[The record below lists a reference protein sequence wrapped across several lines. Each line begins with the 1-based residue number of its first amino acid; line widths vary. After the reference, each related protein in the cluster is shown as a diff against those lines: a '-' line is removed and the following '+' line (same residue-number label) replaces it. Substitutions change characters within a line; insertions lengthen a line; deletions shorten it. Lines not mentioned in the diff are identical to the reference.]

1 MTRSSG
7 RNGRVFQ
14 FCVCLFAVL
23 FFVGTALAQTSSA
36 IGGQVKDPQGN
47 LVPGAKITLTNLA
60 TGATRT
66 QTSNSTGNYSFEL
79 LPPGDYKVEA
89 EAKGFRKSVVNNVH
103 ALVAKAVDLD
113 LHLQVGAA
121 NEEITV
127 TAESG
132 QVLVNTQDAS
142 VGNNFTTN
150 QITQLPLEAHNI
162 ASLLTLQPG
171 VTRQGYVAGARSDQS
186 NVSLDGVDINEPQ
199 TNALAGTGS
208 ANTAQA
214 EQGPV
219 LRLNQDSVEEFRVT
233 TTTTNAAGAR
243 SSGAQIALVTKSGTN
258 AFHGSAY
265 ESHRNTIFSANDWFN
280 NHNKIKR
287 PTLLRNT
294 YGGSLG
300 GPIIKNKLFFFY
312 SYEGRRDASAS
323 LSGARTIPLASL
335 GQGILRYPSG
345 GGVVSIT
352 PAQMATIFPGV
363 GGENPAAVSFI
374 AGIAAKYTPNDF
386 SVGDSTP
393 TQLLNTAGFRFN
405 APTPVKLNSHVGR
418 LDYNINSKQSLFVR
432 ANVIYDHLV
441 NVPQFPDLPAPGEWD
456 HPWGIAAGHTWT
468 IHNNIVNN
476 FRYGLTRQAFSQLGD
491 SSQNEASFR
500 FIYNPIFTRTL
511 ARTNPV
517 HNFVDD
523 LSWVKGNHTI
533 QFGTN
538 LAFINNGR
546 ASFTNAYDNAITN
559 PSFYSTGLIRNP
571 IDAFSPIASGF
582 GSAVENAATALIGRF
597 TQYTANFTFGHDG
610 SLLPSGTPS
619 ARDFKNWGVEGY
631 AQDVWKMTPNL
642 TITAGL
648 RYSLWRPVYEANG
661 FEAKPDIPLGTYFQN
676 RLAGAAAGTPY
687 AVPVTVNLSG
697 SANHASPLYH
707 WDKTNFQPRIAVAW
721 SPRPESG
728 LLARIFGSQN
738 QSVIRGGFTMTGD
751 YFGQAVAAFFD
762 TRNTLGFGSSTTI
775 SANTYNVDT
784 KPGPL
789 FTGFTQAVRPL
800 PGIAVPGKLTFPQQ
814 KPQDYAARIESSLD
828 ENLVTPKSYAWSLTY
843 ERQLPAGLVIQA
855 SYLGRA
861 GRHLLAQRDIMAL
874 NNLVDPKSKMDWYTA
889 ATILAKQRAQGVPA
903 AQIQPIP
910 YFENLFP
917 DVTAMR
923 DGIIAGESLSATKAA
938 TLLPTTFTATQLI
951 YQDAAKIDGGDWTT
965 AQLDVEG
972 TQAAFPFMFYQGQ
985 YGALTAFS
993 SIGNSNYNA
1002 FTFSVRQRYRTML
1015 SLDFNY
1021 TYSHS
1026 LDDAS
1031 GLQSSGAYGSA
1042 FILNPIQQGASYANS
1057 DFDTR
1062 HQININSVLQIPVG
1076 TGKTFLSNVPRVV
1089 NGIIG
1094 GWSLS
1099 NIFRWNT
1106 GLPTGSVNDNGVFD
1120 DARWATNWEVQ
1131 SNAFQTA
1138 PFGVCPT
1145 RPTVGTPKLFGCN
1158 TTFAFQ
1164 HFRNPY
1170 PGETGQRNIFRI
1182 PGFIDLDMGLGKTF
1196 NLSGISSR
1204 LEGHTLAFR
1213 WEVFNVTNTQRMGN
1227 FDGSRSGFGIPLDP
1241 NLTTPPT
1248 NFSNFTSIQPLTPGV
1263 AGGYRVMQFSLR
1275 YAF

>member
-1 MTRSSG
+1 M
-7 RNGRVFQ
+7 
-14 FCVCLFAVL
+14 
-23 FFVGTALAQTSSA
+23 
-36 IGGQVKDPQGN
+36 
-47 LVPGAKITLTNLA
+47 
-60 TGATRT
+60 
-66 QTSNSTGNYSFEL
+66 
-79 LPPGDYKVEA
+79 
-89 EAKGFRKSVVNNVH
+89 
-103 ALVAKAVDLD
+103 
-113 LHLQVGAA
+113 
-121 NEEITV
+121 
-127 TAESG
+127 
-132 QVLVNTQDAS
+132 
-142 VGNNFTTN
+142 
-150 QITQLPLEAHNI
+150 
-162 ASLLTLQPG
+162 
-171 VTRQGYVAGARSDQS
+171 
-186 NVSLDGVDINEPQ
+186 
-199 TNALAGTGS
+199 
-208 ANTAQA
+208 
-214 EQGPV
+214 
-219 LRLNQDSVEEFRVT
+219 
-233 TTTTNAAGAR
+233 
-243 SSGAQIALVTKSGTN
+243 
-258 AFHGSAY
+258 
-265 ESHRNTIFSANDWFN
+265 
-280 NHNKIKR
+280 
-287 PTLLRNT
+287 
-294 YGGSLG
+294 
-300 GPIIKNKLFFFY
+300 
-312 SYEGRRDASAS
+312 
-323 LSGARTIPLASL
+323 
-335 GQGILRYPSG
+335 
-345 GGVVSIT
+345 
-352 PAQMATIFPGV
+352 
-363 GGENPAAVSFI
+363 
-374 AGIAAKYTPNDF
+374 
-386 SVGDSTP
+386 
-393 TQLLNTAGFRFN
+393 
-405 APTPVKLNSHVGR
+405 
-418 LDYNINSKQSLFVR
+418 
-432 ANVIYDHLV
+432 
-441 NVPQFPDLPAPGEWD
+441 
-456 HPWGIAAGHTWT
+456 
-468 IHNNIVNN
+468 
-476 FRYGLTRQAFSQLGD
+476 
-491 SSQNEASFR
+491 
-500 FIYNPIFTRTL
+500 
-511 ARTNPV
+511 
-517 HNFVDD
+517 
-523 LSWVKGNHTI
+523 
-533 QFGTN
+533 
-538 LAFINNGR
+538 
-546 ASFTNAYDNAITN
+546 
-559 PSFYSTGLIRNP
+559 
-571 IDAFSPIASGF
+571 
-582 GSAVENAATALIGRF
+582 
-597 TQYTANFTFGHDG
+597 
-610 SLLPSGTPS
+610 
-619 ARDFKNWGVEGY
+619 
-631 AQDVWKMTPNL
+631 
-642 TITAGL
+642 
-648 RYSLWRPVYEANG
+648 
-661 FEAKPDIPLGTYFQN
+661 
-676 RLAGAAAGTPY
+676 
-687 AVPVTVNLSG
+687 
-697 SANHASPLYH
+697 
-707 WDKTNFQPRIAVAW
+707 
-721 SPRPESG
+721 
-728 LLARIFGSQN
+728 
-738 QSVIRGGFTMTGD
+738 
-751 YFGQAVAAFFD
+751 
-762 TRNTLGFGSSTTI
+762 
-775 SANTYNVDT
+775 
-784 KPGPL
+784 
-789 FTGFTQAVRPL
+789 
-800 PGIAVPGKLTFPQQ
+800 
-814 KPQDYAARIESSLD
+814 
-828 ENLVTPKSYAWSLTY
+828 
-843 ERQLPAGLVIQA
+843 IQA

-1120 DARWATNWEVQ
+1120 DARWATNREVQ